1 MHVCS
6 EKTLQQINFLQ
17 KFTSI
22 PMLEADLQN
31 DSVIIGMP
39 QDDLSRICK
48 AIIEEGTNQRMD

>member
-1 MHVCS
+1 
-6 EKTLQQINFLQ
+6 
-17 KFTSI
+17 
-22 PMLEADLQN
+22 MLEADLQN